1 MGEIS
6 QIELGRQLKKPEGEF
21 GLQVGE
27 SMNSSNISI
36 YDFVLSQLEMAD
48 EMEILEIGFG
58 NGKFIPKYFQ
68 INPNI
73 RFSAIDFSDLMCSE
87 ARLMNKD
94 FIHDNKLT
102 IKCEDSLSISFAE
115 NFFDIV
121 VTINTVYFWE
131 PIEKQLEEIKRVMKN
146 GGLLFIGYRPK
157 SVMKDLPFAREVFK
171 LFAPEDLR
179 MIVQQ
184 QGFKIVKEE
193 IQKTHRVSADGS
205 VVHSAD
211 ICLIAQ
217 KRP

>member
-1 MGEIS
+1 MKDIS
-6 QIELGRQLKKPEGEF
+6 QSELGRQLKKPAGEY

-27 SMNSSNISI
+27 SMNSSNNSI
-36 YDFVLSQLEMAD
+36 YDFVLSQLVMAD
-48 EMEILEIGFG
+48 DMEILEIGFG

-73 RFSAIDFSDLMCSE
+73 RFSAIDFSELMCSE
-87 ARLMNKD
+87 ARIINKNL
-94 FIHDNKLT
+94 IHDNKLT
-102 IKCEDSLSISFAE
+102 IKCEDSISMSFAKDY
-115 NFFDIV
+115 FDLV

-131 PIEKQLEEIKRVMKN
+131 PIEKQLAEIKRVMKN

-157 SVMKDLPFAREVFK
+157 SVMKDLPFAREVFN
-171 LFAPEDLR
+171 LFEPEDLQ

-193 IQKTHRVSADGS
+193 IQTTHRVSVNGS

-211 ICLIAQ
+211 ICLIAE
-217 KRP
+217 KTL